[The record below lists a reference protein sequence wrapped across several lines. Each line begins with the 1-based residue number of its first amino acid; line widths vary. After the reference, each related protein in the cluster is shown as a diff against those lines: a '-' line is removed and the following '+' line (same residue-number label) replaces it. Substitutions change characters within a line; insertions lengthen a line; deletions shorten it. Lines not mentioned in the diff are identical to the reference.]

1 MGSKFLF
8 ILSSFQ
14 VLFHAFSIYCVLFVC
29 KRLCSLDAFKVL
41 QLYLTFLNFIKLC
54 LFLCMCGSVICPVW
68 LFIKP
73 FNWRF
78 HDSLILK
85 IFLTLFFKYFC
96 LFTFL
101 SLFPFLLTG
110 LLNKYKSKY
119 FIPTYLFLFDTSFPS
134 LYPRCV

>member
-14 VLFHAFSIYCVLFVC
+14 VLFHAFSISCVLFVC
-29 KRLCSLDAFKVL
+29 KRLCSLDTFKVL

-54 LFLCMCGSVICPVW
+54 LFLCMCDSVICPVW

-85 IFLTLFFKYFC
+85 NYLTLFFKYFC
-96 LFTFL
+96 LFTFF

-110 LLNKYKSKY
+110 LLNKYKSKN

>member
-14 VLFHAFSIYCVLFVC
+14 VLFHAFSTYCVLFVC

-54 LFLCMCGSVICPVW
+54 LFLCMCDSVICPVW
-68 LFIKP
+68 PFIKP

-78 HDSLILK
+78 HDSNSEKFSDI
-85 IFLTLFFKYFC
+85 IFQV
-96 LFTFL
+96 FL
-101 SLFPFLLTG
+101 PFHISFPFPFLLTG